1 MVGFLFFTLS
11 IFASENR
18 WRVPGSSLNIIKLVK
33 MEEKI
38 IEQLNR
44 IERYSMIA
52 AKSMLTIDEAAIFTG
67 LSKSWLY
74 KATCNHTLPHYKPNG
89 KIIYF
94 DRAELDA
101 WMKQNRIST
110 AEEIEEAA
118 KAYMVSTTGTN
129 GHRKG
134 GQK

>member
-1 MVGFLFFTLS
+1 
-11 IFASENR
+11 
-18 WRVPGSSLNIIKLVK
+18 

-74 KATCNHTLPHYKPNG
+74 KATCTHTLPHYKPNG

-94 DRAELDA
+94 DRSELDA
-101 WMKQNRIST
+101 WMKQNRIGT
-110 AEEIEEAA
+110 AEEAEKAA
-118 KAYMVSTTGTN
+118 NDYMVSSTGSN

-134 GQK
+134 GR

>member
-1 MVGFLFFTLS
+1 
-11 IFASENR
+11 
-18 WRVPGSSLNIIKLVK
+18 

-44 IERYSMIA
+44 IERYSMMA
-52 AKSMLTIDEAAIFTG
+52 AKAMLTIDEAAVYTG

-94 DRAELDA
+94 DRTELDA

-110 AEEIEEAA
+110 AAEADMA
-118 KAYMVSTTGTN
+118 ANSYIVGTTGSN
-129 GHRKG
+129 GRRKG
-134 GQK
+134 GRK

>member
-1 MVGFLFFTLS
+1 M
-11 IFASENR
+11 
-18 WRVPGSSLNIIKLVK
+18 
-33 MEEKI
+33 M
-38 IEQLNR
+38 
-44 IERYSMIA
+44 A
-52 AKSMLTIDEAAIFTG
+52 AKAMLTIDEAAVYTG

-94 DRAELDA
+94 ERTELDA

-110 AEEIEEAA
+110 AAEADMA
-118 KAYMVSTTGTN
+118 ANSYMVGTTGSN

-134 GQK
+134 GRK

>member
-1 MVGFLFFTLS
+1 
-11 IFASENR
+11 
-18 WRVPGSSLNIIKLVK
+18 

-94 DRAELDA
+94 DRCELDA
-101 WMKQNRIST
+101 WMKKNRIRT
-110 AEEIEEAA
+110 TEEIETAA
-118 KAYMVSTTGTN
+118 NAYMVSSTGAN